1 MHAPVLQTRRPRL
14 TEATHVH
21 VAATHHDTILS
32 SRAHLR
38 PRCTLAPVAASHRAA
53 CMGPAEHTQRP
64 TAPCSAPQ
72 GRRRNRPA
80 TSHKATPHAA
90 ASLKEA
96 QPRRQPLSAAPKSD
110 DLGIAAPFTAH
121 VESSSIRLRSSS
133 PAPHRRPVGVTLHQ
147 HVACTREQRQ
157 GARGRQARFV
167 AAVCACGRGLQ
178 GGWECHGWCCSKH
191 T

>member
-1 MHAPVLQTRRPRL
+1 MCTWQQRITARYYH
-14 TEATHVH
+14 HVH
-21 VAATHHDTILS
+21 TCGRAARSPQWLPVTELHAWDLLSTHSDRQHH
-32 SRAHLR
+32 AQ
-38 PRCTLAPVAASHRAA
+38 PHRAVVA
-53 CMGPAEHTQRP
+53 IDPPLP
-64 TAPCSAPQ
+64 TKL
-72 GRRRNRPA
+72 RR
-80 TSHKATPHAA
+80 TPLQ
-90 ASLKEA
+90 ASRK

-110 DLGIAAPFTAH
+110 DLGITAPFTAQ

-191 T
+191 TCSAIAAVD